1 MLRDNVMIV
10 MEQVNIVCYAMN
22 LVYVINVRVVAFVIN
37 AMVMLVTH
45 VLIVKAVKIVIYVVV
60 ADNTSFGQAVE
71 KLCIWMIAMLVWA
84 QAIVELVRVQAN
96 GLVIGVMVTAYALH
110 VKATGNVPIVVATLI
125 ARRAITAMASA
136 QNVKAKAIYG

>member
-1 MLRDNVMIV
+1 
-10 MEQVNIVCYAMN
+10 MN
-22 LVYVINVRVVAFVIN
+22 ALV
-37 AMVMLVTH
+37 
-45 VLIVKAVKIVIYVVV
+45 VL
-60 ADNTSFGQAVE
+60 E
-71 KLCIWMIAMLVWA
+71 
-84 QAIVELVRVQAN
+84 QAIAKLVRVQAN